1 MNRQYTILYMAIGII
16 ILLLTI
22 ILIMYIRHRRIVRK
36 KSYGIIR
43 QIQKQDEL
51 AKELERSKIEK
62 ETLLKIINKG
72 IQEIKTKS

>member
-1 MNRQYTILYMAIGII
+1 MAIGII